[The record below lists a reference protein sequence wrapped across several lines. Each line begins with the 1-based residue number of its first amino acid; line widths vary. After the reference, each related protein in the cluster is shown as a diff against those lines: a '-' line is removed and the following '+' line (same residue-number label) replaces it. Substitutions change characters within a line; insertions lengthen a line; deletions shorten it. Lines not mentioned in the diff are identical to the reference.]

1 MKHALLKLAGLA
13 LVAMPLSAQTA
24 QTADDIIAKYV
35 KTIGGMEKL
44 KAINT
49 VRRTG
54 RFIGGGGFEAVVVQD
69 NKRAG
74 GKVREEFTLQGM
86 TQINAW
92 DGKTGWQINPFG
104 GKKDPEALGEEE
116 MKSIL
121 EDADIDDL
129 LIDYKAKGHK
139 VELVGMDAVE
149 GTDVYKLK
157 LTQKNGDIR
166 YYYMDADSY
175 VPIKIEIK
183 RFVRGSEREYE
194 QTLGDYKQVNGVYLP
209 FSLTSG
215 SKGDPQPATI
225 SMGTIEANIPMDDRE
240 FMKPGA
246 PAEQPP
252 QNDALDAAKK
262 LPKKKT
268 ELKPQVKPEV
278 KPPRGGQN
286 ND

>member
-1 MKHALLKLAGLA
+1 MRHALLKLAGLF

-24 QTADDIIAKYV
+24 DDIIANYI

-49 VRRTG
+49 LRRSG
-54 RFIGGGGFEAVVVQD
+54 RFVGGGGFEAVIVQD
-69 NKRAG
+69 NKRPG
-74 GKVREEFTLQGM
+74 MVREEFRLQGM
-86 TQINAW
+86 TAINAW
-92 DGKTGWQINPFG
+92 DGKTGWKIDPFG
-104 GKKDPEALGEEE
+104 GKKDAEALGEEE

-121 EDADIDDL
+121 EDADFDDL
-129 LIDYKAKGHK
+129 LIDYRAKGHK
-139 VELVGMDAVE
+139 VEYVGMDQVE

-194 QTLGDYKQVNGVYLP
+194 QTLGDYKQVNGVYFP
-209 FSLTSG
+209 FSYATG
-215 SKGDPQPATI
+215 SKGDPQPATV
-225 SMGTIEANIPMDDRE
+225 SMETIEANVAMDDSE
-240 FMKPGA
+240 FRKPRMPG
-246 PAEQPP
+246 EPP
-252 QNDALDAAKK
+252 EPVGDALDASKK

-268 ELKPQVKPEV
+268 ELKPNVKPEV

-286 ND
+286 NE